1 MNMMSKNFKSS
12 LLKTMG
18 DGVNCITSVCP
29 NGSRITTY
37 SKITEIPQEGLES
50 EKEVLTA

>member
-1 MNMMSKNFKSS
+1 MMSKNFKDS

-18 DGVNCITSVCP
+18 EGVTCHSSVCP

-37 SKITEIPQEGLES
+37 
-50 EKEVLTA
+50 